1 MTGHQGEGT
10 SQNKSERVLTRLA
23 SIGIA
28 RGSLLWIDPGGTPF
42 MQSIA
47 QLAST
52 AIAGLERDPLTG
64 N

>member
-10 SQNKSERVLTRLA
+10 SQNKSETVLTRLA
-23 SIGIA
+23 STGIA
-28 RGSLLWIDPGGTPF
+28 RGGLLWIDPGVTPF

-52 AIAGLERDPLTG
+52 ALAGLKRDPLIG